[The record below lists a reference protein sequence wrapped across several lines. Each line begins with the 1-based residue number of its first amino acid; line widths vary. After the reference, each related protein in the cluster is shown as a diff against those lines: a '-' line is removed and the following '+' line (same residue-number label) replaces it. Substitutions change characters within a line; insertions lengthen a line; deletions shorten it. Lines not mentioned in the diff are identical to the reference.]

1 MSIRLT
7 DELLAE
13 ALAVASKYQPTRQVL
28 LVGSCV
34 WLGEGNDIDV
44 VVFVDDASADR
55 GGEQCSSVAYGGMV
69 AYRHGP
75 VNVIAV
81 DDERIW
87 AGWVHAADVMP
98 TVPKELIR
106 SKAGRVAACEELR
119 KIGGKHAVEKGLIW
133 NIPKQGQ
140 QGFQRAS

>member
-7 DELLAE
+7 DELKAQ
-13 ALAVASKYQPTRQVL
+13 ALEVASQYKPLAPPL

-34 WLGEGNDIDV
+34 WLGEGEDIDV

-55 GGEQCSSVAYGGMV
+55 GGEQCSPRAYGGMA

-87 AGWVHAADVMP
+87 AGWQYAAELMP
-98 TVPKELIR
+98 QVPKALIAD
-106 SKAGRVAACEELR
+106 KDDRVAACEKLREL
-119 KIGGKHAVEKGLIW
+119 GEYQCQSA
-133 NIPKQGQ
+133 
-140 QGFQRAS
+140 

>member
-1 MSIRLT
+1 MPVRLT
-7 DELLAE
+7 EELKAQ
-13 ALAVASKYQPTRQVL
+13 ALAVASLYQPRRDPL

-44 VVFVDDASADR
+44 VVFVDDATIAHD
-55 GGEQCSSVAYGGMV
+55 GEPCSTVAYGGMG

-87 AGWVHAADVMP
+87 AGWRYAAETMP
-98 TVPKELIR
+98 YAPKALIED
-106 SKAGRVAACEELR
+106 KAVRVAACENLR
-119 KIGGKHAVEKGLIW
+119 ETGEKQC
-133 NIPKQGQ
+133 P
-140 QGFQRAS
+140 FV

>member
-1 MSIRLT
+1 MPIRLT
-7 DELLAE
+7 EELKAQ
-13 ALAVASKYQPTRQVL
+13 ALAVASLYQPLREPL

-34 WLGEGNDIDV
+34 WLGEGEDIDV

-55 GGEQCSSVAYGGMV
+55 DGEPCSSVTYGGMV

-87 AGWVHAADVMP
+87 AGWRHAAELMP
-98 TVPKELIR
+98 CVPKELIAD
-106 SKAGRVAACEELR
+106 KDYRVAACEKLRDLGELQC
-119 KIGGKHAVEKGLIW
+119 L
-133 NIPKQGQ
+133 
-140 QGFQRAS
+140 SD

>member
-1 MSIRLT
+1 MLVRLT
-7 DELLAE
+7 DELKDQALEVANQYKPLA
-13 ALAVASKYQPTRQVL
+13 PPL

-34 WLGEGNDIDV
+34 WLGEGKDIDV

-55 GGEQCSSVAYGGMV
+55 DGEQCSSVAYGGMV

-87 AGWVHAADVMP
+87 AGWVHAAEVMP
-98 TVPKELIR
+98 TVPKELIDM
-106 SKAGRVAACEELR
+106 KKDRVAACAKLR
-119 KIGGKHAVEKGLIW
+119 GIGEKKCL
-133 NIPKQGQ
+133 
-140 QGFQRAS
+140 SD

>member
-1 MSIRLT
+1 MSIQLT
-7 DELLAE
+7 DELKAH
-13 ALAVASKYQPTRQVL
+13 ALAVASKYNPLREPL

-34 WLGEGNDIDV
+34 WLGEGKDIDV

-55 GGEQCSSVAYGGMV
+55 DGEQCSSVAYGGMV

-87 AGWVHAADVMP
+87 AGWVHAAEVMP
-98 TVPKELIR
+98 LVPKELVKEKSLR
-106 SKAGRVAACEELR
+106 VEMCETLRGCGEEAQCSTAGGRLCD
-119 KIGGKHAVEKGLIW
+119 
-133 NIPKQGQ
+133 
-140 QGFQRAS
+140 

>member
-1 MSIRLT
+1 MSVRLT
-7 DELLAE
+7 DELKAQAFE
-13 ALAVASKYQPTRQVL
+13 VASKYQPTRQVL

-44 VVFVDDASADR
+44 VVFVDDASANR

-75 VNVIAV
+75 VNVIAI

-87 AGWVHAADVMP
+87 AGWRYAAEIMP
-98 TVPKELIR
+98 RVPKALIEDK
-106 SKAGRVAACEELR
+106 SYRVAACEKLR
-119 KIGGKHAVEKGLIW
+119 KLGEK
-133 NIPKQGQ
+133 QCQ
-140 QGFQRAS
+140 SA

>member
-7 DELLAE
+7 DELKAQ
-13 ALAVASKYQPTRQVL
+13 ALEVASQYEPLAPPL

-34 WLGEGNDIDV
+34 WLGEGKDIDV
-44 VVFVDDASADR
+44 VVFVDDASAARD
-55 GGEQCSSVAYGGMV
+55 GEQCSPVAYGGMV

-87 AGWVHAADVMP
+87 AGWVHAAEVMP
-98 TVPKELIR
+98 TMPKELIR
-106 SKAGRVAACEELR
+106 SKADRVAACEKLR
-119 KIGGKHAVEKGLIW
+119 KIGEK
-133 NIPKQGQ
+133 QCQ
-140 QGFQRAS
+140 SA

>member
-1 MSIRLT
+1 MLVRLT
-7 DELLAE
+7 DELKARAFE
-13 ALAVASKYQPTRQVL
+13 VASKYKPTRQVL

-34 WLGEGNDIDV
+34 WLGEGKDIDV

-55 GGEQCSSVAYGGMV
+55 GGTQCSSRAYGGMV

-87 AGWVHAADVMP
+87 AGWRHAAEIMP
-98 TVPKELIR
+98 SVPKALIEDK
-106 SKAGRVAACEELR
+106 SYRVAACEKLR
-119 KIGGKHAVEKGLIW
+119 KLGEK
-133 NIPKQGQ
+133 QC
-140 QGFQRAS
+140 RSD

>member
-7 DELLAE
+7 DELKAQ
-13 ALAVASKYQPTRQVL
+13 ALEVASKYKPTRQVL

-34 WLGEGNDIDV
+34 WLGEGKDIDV
-44 VVFVDDASADR
+44 VVFVDDAR
-55 GGEQCSSVAYGGMV
+55 NNCGGEQCCPVAYGGMV

-87 AGWVHAADVMP
+87 AGWVHAAEVMP
-98 TVPKELIR
+98 TVHKELIDM
-106 SKAGRVAACEELR
+106 KEDRVAACEKLR
-119 KIGGKHAVEKGLIW
+119 GIGEKNCL
-133 NIPKQGQ
+133 
-140 QGFQRAS
+140 SD

>member
-7 DELLAE
+7 DELQAE
-13 ALAVASKYQPTRQVL
+13 ALAVASKYKPTRKVL

-44 VVFVDDASADR
+44 VVFVDAASADR
-55 GGEQCSSVAYGGMV
+55 DGEPCSSVAYGGMV

-87 AGWVHAADVMP
+87 AGWRYAAEVMLG
-98 TVPKELIR
+98 TPKELLADK
-106 SKAGRVAACEELR
+106 SDRVAVCELLR
-119 KIGGKHAVEKGLIW
+119 KLGEKQC
-133 NIPKQGQ
+133 PS
-140 QGFQRAS
+140 A